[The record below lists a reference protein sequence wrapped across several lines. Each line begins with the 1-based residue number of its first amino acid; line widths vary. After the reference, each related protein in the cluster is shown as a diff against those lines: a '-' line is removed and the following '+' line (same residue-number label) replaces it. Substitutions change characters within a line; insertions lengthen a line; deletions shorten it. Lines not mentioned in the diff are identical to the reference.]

1 MADGRDLLYEII
13 PKTPVKKEE
22 ERKESE
28 FEDISEELGVA
39 EWRPSMNLFDLIKSI
54 PHFITKLCDEM
65 NNPKSKQSQ
74 APNMIGKFYLGLNY
88 DYQQIWMQ
96 NQTSRPAAQQ
106 QNSKDT
112 RAREGGVAI
121 YPCIQEKEYA
131 T

>member
-65 NNPKSKQSQ
+65 NNPKLKQS
-74 APNMIGKFYLGLNY
+74 
-88 DYQQIWMQ
+88 
-96 NQTSRPAAQQ
+96 
-106 QNSKDT
+106 
-112 RAREGGVAI
+112 
-121 YPCIQEKEYA
+121 
-131 T
+131 